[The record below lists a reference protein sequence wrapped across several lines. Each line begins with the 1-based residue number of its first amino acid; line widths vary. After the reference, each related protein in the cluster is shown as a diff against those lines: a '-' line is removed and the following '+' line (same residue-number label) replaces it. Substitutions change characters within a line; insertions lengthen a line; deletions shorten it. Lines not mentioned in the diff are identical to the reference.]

1 MAQGT
6 LLLSIPEVTVH
17 QLKPTTASNS
27 NDQSIDST
35 LLTATILNL
44 LLVDIPSTALKSIP
58 SVSEPP
64 PYNNLEKTNGEQQQ
78 AQQATV
84 ETWLVLSLADGLID
98 IPLSQS
104 SQISFQQPRSYL
116 VPILPAD
123 ATPAEVDQKKAHQ
136 ALVRIDVAS
145 HIPDDTIDT
154 LDSILA
160 GWTQYPG
167 RQSANQ
173 NLLSANH
180 IPSKPHSP
188 PPPPHPSSSSAYPKE
203 KIGSRQSLPN
213 GAPSKAPF
221 PSEGRLALMDESTG
235 EICGELT
242 SDVTFQG
249 PAIAPHAPPYPAG
262 PSHQA
267 PIIGGQSGAPHLLLA
282 APQPVIVSMNT
293 SEQGQ
298 GHSTA
303 QVSAIP
309 PGGGSQI
316 LSGAEWVS
324 RGILAGSEVISSMIK
339 KSGSQYL
346 GSAKPAATPI
356 TFSTTTHAN
365 ADRVLGFTRSASK
378 VSGKAATLVG
388 SVFGKV
394 GDQIGKS
401 TGIQRSPSGAPPSG
415 ARGYVHKGLVAFNT
429 VMDSLETGGK
439 KVLATAGDT
448 TTEVVTHAYGAEA
461 GQIAQRANHAVR
473 NVGLVYIDARGVTR
487 RAILKSVGKAA
498 VRGRMND
505 GREVILGSDETV
517 DQWTLVSKEP
527 EACTDHKNSDP
538 SHTAEKDHK
547 F

>member
-6 LLLSIPEVTVH
+6 LLLSITDVTVH
-17 QLKPTTASNS
+17 QLSPSTTSS
-27 NDQSIDST
+27 PPIDST
-35 LLTATILNL
+35 LFAATVLNL
-44 LLVDIPSTALKSIP
+44 QLVDIPSTALKSIP

-64 PYNNLEKTNGEQQQ
+64 PYSNLEKSN
-78 AQQATV
+78 AQNHPSQPTV

-116 VPILPAD
+116 VPILPGD
-123 ATPAEVDQKKAHQ
+123 AGPAELDNKAAHQ
-136 ALVRIDVAS
+136 ALVRIDIAS
-145 HIPDDTIDT
+145 HVPDDTIDT

-167 RQSANQ
+167 RQSASQ
-173 NLLSANH
+173 PLLSVNQ
-180 IPSKPHSP
+180 IPSKSVSP
-188 PPPPHPSSSSAYPKE
+188 PPPSHPSASSSFPKE
-203 KIGSRQSLPN
+203 KPASNQSTSN
-213 GAPSKAPF
+213 GASKSPF

-242 SDVTFQG
+242 SDVKFQG
-249 PAIAPHAPPYPAG
+249 PAIAAHAPPYPAG
-262 PSHQA
+262 PSHQG
-267 PIIGGQSGAPHLLLA
+267 PMGGGPSGAPHLLLA
-282 APQPVIVSMNT
+282 APQPVMVSL
-293 SEQGQ
+293 SPSAQGP

-303 QVSAIP
+303 QVSAMP
-309 PGGGSQI
+309 AGGGSQI

-339 KSGSQYL
+339 KSGSSYL
-346 GSAKPAATPI
+346 ASAKPAAAPI
-356 TFSTTTHAN
+356 TFSSTTHAN
-365 ADRVLGFTRSASK
+365 ADKVLGFTRSATK
-378 VSGKAATLVG
+378 VSGKAASLVG
-388 SVFGKV
+388 SVFSKV
-394 GDQIGKS
+394 GDTIGKS

-461 GQIAQRANHAVR
+461 GQIAHRANHAVR

-505 GREVILGSDETV
+505 GREVILGSDENV
-517 DQWTLVSKEP
+517 DHWSVVDNQPHPHSPNPDLKNPTP
-527 EACTDHKNSDP
+527 NHTDR
-538 SHTAEKDHK
+538 KDHK
-547 F
+547 S